1 MTMPNNPDLT
11 LTTRDQV
18 TLGAALF
25 ESTTSNQRAVLINT
39 AMGVKQSYYAEY
51 AAYLAEQGFTVLT
64 YDYRGIGRSKPDVL
78 RGYKANLLNWAV
90 DDQTAA
96 IQYLTQCYPTHK
108 LFVVGHS
115 LGGQIAGLT
124 PEYARVAGWL
134 GVGSQSG
141 YWRGWDGVLQLR
153 MILLWYIVA
162 PALSHLYGY
171 FPASMVGMGNNNIPA
186 NVVLDWA
193 SAGRKPYYIRSLYS
207 GTLNDHFASVTA
219 PMLLHSLTD
228 DDFAPPRSVEAL
240 RALYP
245 NAKTEH
251 NSIAPQDIGVDAI
264 GHFGFFRKQFKDS
277 LWANTAAWLSTQ

>member
-1 MTMPNNPDLT
+1 MPTTLDLT
-11 LTTRDQV
+11 LTTRDKV

-25 ESTTSNQRAVLINT
+25 EPQTSNQRAVLIST
-39 AMGVKQSYYAEY
+39 AMGVKQSYYAEF
-51 AAYLAEQGFTVLT
+51 ATYLAEQGFTVLT
-64 YDYRGIGRSKPDVL
+64 YDYRGIGRSKPSTL
-78 RGYKANLLNWAV
+78 KGYGASLLNWAV

-96 IQYLTQCYPTHK
+96 IKYATEGYPSYK
-108 LFVVGHS
+108 LLVVGHS

-124 PEYARVAGWL
+124 PEYSRVAGWL
-134 GVGSQSG
+134 GVASQSG

-153 MILLWYIVA
+153 MLLLWYVLIPVLA
-162 PALSHLYGY
+162 RAYGY
-171 FPASMVGMGNNNIPA
+171 FPSRLVGMGSNDIPS
-186 NVVLDWA
+186 NVVLEWA
-193 SAGRKPYYIRSLYS
+193 RAGRKPYYIRSLYS

-219 PMLLHSLTD
+219 PMLLHSFTD

-277 LWANTAAWLSTQ
+277 LWADSAQWLSTQ